1 MKWAPVTALV
11 LAAVLGAEVTAFA
24 ATQRLDAIWARR
36 SDAPITLD
44 GVLNEPAWARAESVI
59 VRYGVDAGIPGSGFK
74 VEGGLATPTDPTFA
88 TLKFLSYGNQIYFA
102 AVVRDSSVGGSAGF
116 NRFDGFLMAVKDH
129 AAEGFPKG
137 PAEYLYSWWYLTLPD
152 PQPPGQPPAFKGRWA
167 NEPAGSP
174 RTPEQIAA
182 WDAVTI
188 VDGLSNSDAT
198 IDRGYTV
205 EMRFNCEPM
214 GYDITQPSGD
224 IFEWNIS
231 IYDCDWIWL
240 TPPVNERVQYN
251 RVWWQCPWGNTMW
264 YNEVRIHARPDVTV
278 NSPVL
283 PYIGPE
289 LVLWEVEGTP
299 PTINGQL
306 NEAIWNDP
314 LVYTFDI
321 RWGDDA
327 LRMTYP
333 VVGPYRSGQYQAPV
347 NGGTALILDPAD
359 ATVKMFFNGT
369 KFYMGFDVRDR
380 VVQYIADL
388 DRWDGFLVTPTEY
401 SVRGPDRQLLSRRL
415 AFQVAQ
421 NGTALA
427 QDYLATMV
435 SDGTAAVALTLKPGT
450 TVDTLGVQ
458 ADTGY
463 YAELSFDLL
472 ALGYP
477 ANLGTGNFWMGV
489 NLLDGD
495 SFPIFTDSYGT
506 RTWWFKEYEGT
517 CCPPWAFLARSVIG
531 VDDPAAPA
539 PEAGFNLVGS
549 YPNPSPGPRIQYRLA
564 ESSRVTLEVFDL
576 QGRVIERR
584 VIGVENAGLREIP
597 FAGEGR
603 SSGVYPYRL
612 LLENPRS
619 GARQATLTGKVVLLR

>member
-1 MKWAPVTALV
+1 MKWAPVIALV
-11 LAAVLGAEVTAFA
+11 VTAVLGAEVTAFA
-24 ATQRLDAIWARR
+24 DTQRQDAIWARR
-36 SDAPITLD
+36 SLAPITLD

-59 VRYGVDAGIPGSGFK
+59 VRYGVDTGLPGSGFK
-74 VEGGLATPTDPTFA
+74 IEGGLATPTDSTFA
-88 TLKFLSYGNQIYFA
+88 KLKFLTFGNQIYLA

-116 NRFDGFLMAVKDH
+116 NRFDGFLMSVKNH
-129 AAEGFPKG
+129 AAAGFPKG
-137 PAEYLYSWWYLTLPD
+137 PAEYLYSWWYPTQPD
-152 PQPPGQPPAFKGRWA
+152 PQPPGQAPSFKGLWA
-167 NEPAGSP
+167 NEPPGSP

-182 WDAVTI
+182 WDAVTV
-188 VDGLSNSDAT
+188 VDGLSNSDAAP
-198 IDRGYTV
+198 DRGYTV

-214 GYDITQPSGD
+214 GYDITRPSGD
-224 IFEWNIS
+224 IFEWSIS

-240 TPPVNERVQYN
+240 TPPVPERVEYN
-251 RVWWQCPWGNTMW
+251 RVWWQCPWGNAMW
-264 YNEVRIHARPDVTV
+264 FNEVRVHARPDVTV

-289 LVLWEVEGTP
+289 LVLWEVQGTP
-299 PTINGQL
+299 PTVNGQL
-306 NEAIWNDP
+306 TEAIWNDP

-327 LRMTYP
+327 LRASYP
-333 VVGPYRSGQYQAPV
+333 VIGPYRSGQYQAPV
-347 NGGTALILDPAD
+347 NGGTAPILDPAD

-380 VVQYIADL
+380 AVQYIPDF
-388 DRWDGFLVTPTEY
+388 DRWDGFLVSPTEY
-401 SVRGPDRQLLSRRL
+401 SLRGPDRQLLSRRL
-415 AFQVAQ
+415 ACQVAQ
-421 NGTALA
+421 NGTALP

-435 SDGTAAVALTLKPGT
+435 SDGTAAVAITLKPGT
-450 TVDTLGVQ
+450 TVDTLGTQ

-463 YAELSFDLL
+463 YAELSFDLT

-495 SFPIFTDSYGT
+495 SFTPFTRSYGT

-517 CCPPWAFLARSVIG
+517 CCPPWTFLARSVIG

-539 PEAGFNLVGS
+539 PEAGFTLVKS

-584 VIGVENAGLREIP
+584 VIGVENAGLREVP
-597 FAGEGR
+597 FSGEGR
-603 SSGVYPYRL
+603 SAGVYPYRL
-612 LLENPRS
+612 LLEDPRS
-619 GARQATLTGKVVLLR
+619 GARQATLTGKVVLLK